1 LRKDLGAFQKVKRW
15 FLLNK
20 QFGLRLSEIAEM
32 EGLDKRSSS
41 VRQLIIRV
49 SDQLKSGEISL
60 IKVTAEEAQAAKARL
75 DAHNIMRLN
84 QFDTQDQFP
93 NTPHTKKEVLI
104 SSARPVCTC

>member
-1 LRKDLGAFQKVKRW
+1 MIQINRLFCLRP
-15 FLLNK
+15 
-20 QFGLRLSEIAEM
+20 SEIAEM
-32 EGLDKRSSS
+32 EGLDKRNSS
-41 VRQLIIRV
+41 VRQLVIRV
-49 SDQLKSGEISL
+49 SDQLKAGEISL
-60 IKVTAEEAQAAKARL
+60 MEVTPEEAQAAKARL